1 VDVGIAAAPG
11 PARLAV
17 SLSNA
22 FAGTVRPG
30 SGPRERSVSIA
41 QDPEGGTTVT
51 EALGPEIGF
60 GDLGTPPFA
69 AANAA
74 WEGAYFPAV
83 LRAGAAWDTGVG
95 TVAVAASEVLRQG
108 GLEPE
113 GSTERFTASFRG
125 TPRLPLRASYDGVK
139 ARGATQWASTPA
151 RARAA
156 GRWAWRGAR
165 AEGTSMGLP
174 PRSADGP
181 RLHAGALTRA
191 APTLRAVPWLRALPA
206 GSVTRRRPVDPIHM
220 LTSCRTTPR
229 RKREAERS
237 RPTPP
242 GR

>member
-1 VDVGIAAAPG
+1 
-11 PARLAV
+11 
-17 SLSNA
+17 
-22 FAGTVRPG
+22 VRPG

-108 GLEPE
+108 GLEPS
-113 GSTERFTASFRG
+113 GSADRFTASFRG
-125 TPRLPLRASYDGVK
+125 TPRLPLRASYGWGDG
-139 ARGATQWASTPA
+139 ARSYALGLDAGSCA
-151 RARAA
+151 R
-156 GRWAWRGAR
+156 RWALGVAR
-165 AEGTSMGLP
+165 RQGREGTSMGI
-174 PRSADGP
+174 SASL
-181 RLHAGALTRA
+181 RLMDHA
-191 APTLRAVPWLRALPA
+191 
-206 GSVTRRRPVDPIHM
+206 
-220 LTSCRTTPR
+220 C
-229 RKREAERS
+229 AE
-237 RPTPP
+237 